1 MFEAKGLAQSLLHLV
16 LASAAHR
23 IIFDEPRR
31 ARPTRRQAIV
41 LASNMCK
48 RFLHDKWCLEDD
60 NKRGLP
66 GHPCPCLHLP
76 FGDDP
81 STVEASFW
89 EVVEGVVAWWQ

>member
-31 ARPTRRQAIV
+31 ARPTRRQAIE

-60 NKRGLP
+60 NKRDLP
-66 GHPCPCLHLP
+66 GRLCCHLRPP
-76 FGDDP
+76 FGVYP
-81 STVEASFW
+81 STVEVSFW
-89 EVVEGVVAWWQ
+89 EEVEGVVVWW